1 MVGFLVS
8 GGAEPDEGF
17 APFCI
22 LEAVR
27 HLVHGWLSIIMAK
40 QAKNFSRADRLAQ
53 QLQRDTAELIRAELD
68 HPKASLITITDVEV
82 TRDYSHAKI
91 FYTFMGTEEDTKAI
105 AEKLENAKGFIR
117 SQLARGISLFK
128 MPELHFEYD
137 HSVENGMKLDS
148 LIQQAVSTAQ
158 PLDEDAE

>member
-1 MVGFLVS
+1 
-8 GGAEPDEGF
+8 
-17 APFCI
+17 
-22 LEAVR
+22 
-27 HLVHGWLSIIMAK
+27 MAK
-40 QAKNFSRADRLAQ
+40 QAKHFSRSDRVAQ

-91 FYTFMGTEEDTKAI
+91 FYTFLGTPEDAKSI
-105 AEKLENAKGFIR
+105 AEKLEAAKGFIR

-137 HSVENGMKLDS
+137 HSVERGMALDS
-148 LIQQAVSTAQ
+148 LIQQAVSTSA
-158 PLDEDAE
+158 PLDDDEAAAGDHDADAEPKQEG